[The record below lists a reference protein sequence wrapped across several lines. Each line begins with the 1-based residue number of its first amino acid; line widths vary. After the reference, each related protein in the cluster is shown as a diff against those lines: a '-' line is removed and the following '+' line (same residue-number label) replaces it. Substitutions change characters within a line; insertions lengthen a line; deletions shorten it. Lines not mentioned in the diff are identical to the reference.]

1 MEVGVK
7 CEAAHTDACVSGHT
21 SVNMWGMTMRQ
32 EQFMTGGCMSKSV
45 ACKCGLPGN
54 RSENPVASVAK
65 PIQADSAVI
74 P

>member
-1 MEVGVK
+1 MNER
-7 CEAAHTDACVSGHT
+7 D
-21 SVNMWGMTMRQ
+21 RQ
-32 EQFMTGGCMSKSV
+32 INKGCFERLHVKSV
-45 ACKCGLPGN
+45 AGKCGLPGK